1 MIGIFGA
8 WNADRTAPIDIAG
21 MVGRHPAALTPQV
34 ASPAAAAI
42 GLAAHA
48 GSRCA
53 SRAAEGALTV
63 AVSGEIY
70 DCADLGGRACTNA
83 ADLILRLYR
92 DESLDRLANANG
104 QFAAVLHDA
113 ARHRLLLMT
122 DRLATVPL
130 HTWHDERGLLFATQ
144 LYVLLGSARIP
155 TRADPAALAQLF
167 TLQRTMADVTP
178 VAGVKALPAASILQI
193 DSDGMMCRPYWQL
206 RWRRPEFTR
215 AEGAERLAQALRAA
229 LRRQAD
235 GDDVG
240 LLLSGGL
247 DSRLVLAAAARKP
260 LCWTTASFEGN
271 PELAIAREVA
281 RLGGASHRTLIV
293 DPAATL
299 AVQDDTTRAGG
310 GMFPASTS
318 VAAFMPDVAAGSRIS
333 LTGHGLDYTLRGY
346 YLPARFLAIGGS
358 STRLPMLAD
367 LPPRPDAAFLF
378 DHLRQGPPRRTI
390 DRIVRPG
397 RREEWYATQIETI
410 SRWLA
415 PWLQSDEPVNAW
427 DAFILAQVSKH
438 YAFTS
443 MMAVRA
449 FTDLRIPAF
458 DADVLAVYLAMPPRW
473 RIEATM
479 TQQAMRRL
487 SPAMARLPNAN
498 TGFPADLNSWL
509 EIAALLGRAALRRVG
524 LARRPATPTGSHS
537 AGSWQNLG
545 VLFRQDP
552 AHRARFA
559 EIRGRLDALSFGV
572 LDADGLAACIDEH
585 LDGRAKHTKL
595 LRQLLTH
602 DSWVLAAGIR

>member
-1 MIGIFGA
+1 MIGLFGA
-8 WNADRTAPIDIAG
+8 WNADRTAPPDIAG
-21 MVGRHPAALTPQV
+21 MTARHPAAL
-34 ASPAAAAI
+34 ASRVMPLAGAAV
-42 GLAAHA
+42 GLAAHS

-53 SRAAEGALTV
+53 SIADEGGLTV
-63 AVSGEIY
+63 AVSGEIF
-70 DCADLGGRACTNA
+70 DCRNLGGSAASNA
-83 ADLILRLYR
+83 AELILRLYR
-92 DESLDRLANANG
+92 DQSLDRLADANG

-113 ARHRLLLMT
+113 ARHRFLLIT

-130 HTWHDERGLLFATQ
+130 HIWRDERGLLFATQ
-144 LYVLLGSARIP
+144 LYVLLGNSRIP
-155 TRADPAALAQLF
+155 PRSDPAALAQLF

-178 VAGVKALPAASILQI
+178 VAGVKALPAATILQI
-193 DSDGMMCRPYWQL
+193 DPGGTESRSYWQL
-206 RWRRPEFTR
+206 RWRRPDYTR
-215 AEGAERLAQALRAA
+215 TEGAERLAHALRAA

-247 DSRLVLAAAARKP
+247 DSRLVLAAATRKP

-281 RLGGASHRTLIV
+281 RLGGASHRPLIV

-299 AVQDDTTRAGG
+299 AVQEETTRVSG

-346 YLPARFLAIGGS
+346 YLPARFLSIAGS
-358 STRLPMLAD
+358 STRLPMLAQ
-367 LPPRPDAAFLF
+367 LPPRPSAAFLF

-390 DRIVRPG
+390 DRIVRSG
-397 RREEWYATQIETI
+397 CREEWYGAQIETI
-410 SRWLA
+410 DRWLA

-443 MMAVRA
+443 MAAVRA

-458 DADVLAVYLAMPPRW
+458 DSDVLAVYLAMPPQW

-479 TQQAMRRL
+479 TQQAMRLL
-487 SPAMARLPNAN
+487 SPEMARLPNAN
-498 TGFPADLNSWL
+498 TGFRADLNSWF
-509 EIAALLGRAALRRVG
+509 EIGALLGRAALRRIG
-524 LARRPATPTGSHS
+524 LVRRPATPTGSHS

-545 VLFRQDP
+545 TLFREDP

-559 EIRGRLDALSFGV
+559 AIRGRLDALCFGV

-585 LDGRAKHTKL
+585 LEGRAKHTKL

-602 DSWVLAAGIR
+602 DSWVQTAGMR